1 MKSGHSLRQKYLI
14 AAIGSLLAAG
24 TVHGQSTVGSIYGQV
39 PAGEGQSIVIHNT
52 ATGAT
57 REIAVGSNGRYTA
70 GQLPVGTY
78 TVTLQRDGK
87 AVQTQENVVLRVGQG
102 ENVSFSGG
110 GDNVQQLD
118 QVTVRGSRAGID
130 VTSVDS
136 RTVLTSEQ
144 LKALPLARSAE
155 AAALLAPGVVPG
167 TTSASGKFG
176 APLSSFGGASVVE
189 NVYYVNGFNTTDPN
203 QGQGGLT
210 LPYGAI
216 DQEEIY
222 TGGYSAKYGR
232 SEGGVLN
239 IVGKSGTNEWKF
251 GGSMVFF
258 PSWSRASQDDLNYT
272 RLPVDV
278 EGNPTPQAELTGM
291 LYSPRSENESS
302 TTTYDAYIGGPI
314 LRDRLFFFV
323 AAEQS
328 RSDGTSVGTVTSD
341 NFTKSSSTND
351 KLYAKV
357 NWNITDNHLLELTG
371 DYNQIDGTST
381 QYHYD
386 FVNRQRGEVQRDAA
400 GKVNQ
405 SDSNNGG
412 RFWAAKYTGYLTDS
426 LTLSAQYGRMDLKSE
441 TIPLGLDTT
450 NAFVGGVANQNPA
463 YTGGTPIRTVQQIP
477 STSLPGEFITKN
489 WRIDLNWVLGRHT
502 LNFGVDRLD
511 STAQNINSNIS
522 SGPGYTWSYGHT
534 SSPSLPLNPSIGIPA
549 TAGFPNGGDGY
560 YVTKNVRRTGGN
572 LYTYQQAEYLEDNWQ
587 VTDKLLLSLGI
598 RHDSYRNENTH
609 HDVYVEQ
616 DNLWQPRFGFSWDVH
631 GDSSLKVFGNLGRY
645 DMNQPLSSDGWL
657 ANSALNTTQYFT
669 YGGIAANGEP
679 TGLTQMT
686 EPVSINGSYG
696 QSPDFHLIYAKDL
709 KPQAQDE
716 LILGFVKAIGSH
728 NTFGAKFT
736 HRELR
741 SVIDD
746 FCNGTNADGGPDFEG
761 RAMGHFDKAEAM
773 GIEVDYEGDPWCRQ
787 INPGIDNVIVVKDTS
802 GVYHDVP
809 MTAAEM
815 GFPKLKRKY
824 NGVDFFVEH
833 AFDGKW
839 YGKFDYTWSRA
850 YGNSEGQSQTR
861 SDSIGGT
868 QQTDWD
874 NPAVMVNANGPYGY
888 DHTHQIKLFG
898 YYQLTPEWQVS
909 GNLMMVSG
917 GPKYCLGKF
926 GPDQTEPYGYG
937 GFYWCDGQWE
947 PVMNDEGELE
957 LSPVAGTG
965 RPTPPGKKGRM
976 GWNNSIN
983 LGVHYRPAF
992 ADHKLAFHFDVFN
1005 LFNEQT
1011 ALNRNWSYSPQDPED
1026 GWARYQMPTNTQ
1038 APRSA
1043 RFSITYDY

>member
-1 MKSGHSLRQKYLI
+1 MKRNRSLKQKYLTV
-14 AAIGSLLAAG
+14 AMGSLLVSGIA
-24 TVHGQSTVGSIYGQV
+24 HGQSTVGSIYGQV
-39 PAGEGQSIVIHNT
+39 GAGAGAGQTVLIRN
-52 ATGAT
+52 ADTGAT
-57 REIAVGSNGRYTA
+57 REVAVGSDGRYTIA
-70 GQLPVGTY
+70 QLPVGTY

-102 ENVSFSGG
+102 TNISFAGG
-110 GDNVQQLD
+110 NDNVQSLD
-118 QVTVRGSRAGID
+118 SVTVTGSRMID
-130 VTSVDS
+130 VSTVDS

-144 LKALPLARSAE
+144 LRALPLARSAE

-167 TTSASGKFG
+167 TTAASGRFG

-239 IVGKSGTNEWKF
+239 ILGKSGTNEWKF

-272 RLPVDV
+272 RLPADI
-278 EGNPTPQAELTGM
+278 EGNPTPQAEQTGM

-302 TTTYDAYIGGPI
+302 ATTYDAYIGGPI

-323 AAEQS
+323 AAEQTT
-328 RSDGTSVGTVTSD
+328 SDGTSVGTVDSD
-341 NFTKSSSTND
+341 NLTESSSTND
-351 KLYAKV
+351 KLYAKI

-371 DYNQIDGTST
+371 DYNRIDSTSK
-381 QYHYD
+381 QFHYD
-386 FVNRQRGEVQRDAA
+386 FVNRQQGDA
-400 GKVNQ
+400 KPNSQ
-405 SDSNNGG
+405 SDSENGG

-441 TIPLGLDTT
+441 TVPVGLDTT

-463 YTGGTPIRTVQQIP
+463 YTGGTPIRSPQTRSSIAA
-477 STSLPGEFITKN
+477 PGEFITKN
-489 WRIDLNWVLGRHT
+489 WRLDLNWVLGRHT

-511 STAQNINSNIS
+511 STALNINSS
-522 SGPGYTWSYGHT
+522 LTTGPGYRWSYGRT
-534 SSPSLPLNPSIGIPA
+534 SSPTLPLNPNIGIPA
-549 TAGFPNGGDGY
+549 TADFPNGAEGY
-560 YVTKNVRRTGGN
+560 YVTRNVVRTGGN
-572 LYTYQQAEYLEDNWQ
+572 LYTFQQAEYLEDNWQ
-587 VTDKLLLSLGI
+587 ATDRLLLSLGI
-598 RHDSYRNENTH
+598 RHDGYRNENTH

-616 DNLWQPRFGFSWDVH
+616 SNLWQPRLGFSWDVK

-669 YGGIAANGEP
+669 YSGIDANGAP

-716 LILGFVKAIGSH
+716 LILGFVKAIDSH

-746 FCNGTNADGGPDFEG
+746 FCNGTNVDGGADFDG
-761 RAMGHFDKAEAM
+761 KAMGHFDKAEAM
-773 GIEVDYEGDPWCRQ
+773 GIEVDYDGDPWCRQ
-787 INPGIDNVIVVKDTS
+787 INPGIDNVIIVKDTS
-802 GVYHDVP
+802 GVYHEVP
-809 MTAAEM
+809 MTASEM

-839 YGKFDYTWSRA
+839 YGKFDYTRSRA

-874 NPAVMVNANGPYGY
+874 NPAVMANANGPYGY

-917 GPKYCLGKF
+917 GPKYCLGRF

-937 GFYWCDGQWE
+937 GFNWCDGQWAVNPETGDFE
-947 PVMNDEGELE
+947 PV
-957 LSPVAGTG
+957 PGTG
-965 RPTPPGKKGRM
+965 RATPPGKKGRM

-1011 ALNRNWSYSPQDPED
+1011 ALNRNWFYAPQDPQG

-1043 RFSITYDY
+1043 RFSVTYDF

>member
-1 MKSGHSLRQKYLI
+1 MKSGHSLRQKCLI
-14 AAIGSLLAAG
+14 VAIGSLLAAG

-70 GQLPVGTY
+70 AQLPVGTY

-87 AVQTQENVVLRVGQG
+87 VVQTQENVVLRVGQG
-102 ENVSFSGG
+102 ENVSFAGG

-118 QVTVRGSRAGID
+118 QVTVRGSRAAID

-167 TTSASGKFG
+167 TTAASGRFG

-239 IVGKSGTNEWKF
+239 ILGRSGTNEWKF
-251 GGSMVFF
+251 GGTAVFF
-258 PSWSRASQDDLNYT
+258 PSWSRADQTDLYYSH
-272 RLPVDV
+272 LPMNAF
-278 EGNPTPQAELTGM
+278 GTPTAQAAKTGM

-302 TTTYDAYIGGPI
+302 TQTYDAYIGGPI

-328 RSDGTSVGTVTSD
+328 NTDGHSVGAVTSD
-341 NFTKSSSTND
+341 TYTESSSENR

-371 DYNQIDGTST
+371 DYNNIDSTST

-386 FVNRQRGEVQRDAA
+386 FLSRKRGDV
-400 GKVNQ
+400 KPNSQ
-405 SDSNNGG
+405 SDGTNGG
-412 RFWAAKYTGYLTDS
+412 RFWAAKYTGYLTDT
-426 LTLSAQYGRMDLKSE
+426 LTLSAQYGKMDLKSE
-441 TIPLGLDTT
+441 TIPVGLDTT
-450 NAFVGGVANQNPA
+450 NAFVGSPELQNPA
-463 YTGGTPIRTVQQIP
+463 YNGGTPIRSQQTRSSIAA
-477 STSLPGEFITKN
+477 PGEFNTKN
-489 WRIDLNWVLGRHT
+489 WRIDLNWVLGAHT

-511 STAQNINSNIS
+511 STAVDINSS
-522 SGPGYTWSYGHT
+522 LPTGPGYSWSYGHT
-534 SSPSLPLNPSIGIPA
+534 DSPTLPLNPNIGVPA
-549 TAGFPNGGDGY
+549 TANYPNGASGY
-560 YVTKNVRRTGGN
+560 YVTKNVRRTGGD

-587 VTDKLLLSLGI
+587 VTDRLLLTLGI

-609 HDVYVEQ
+609 HDTYVEQ
-616 DNLWQPRFGFSWDVH
+616 NNLWQPRFGFSWDVH
-631 GDSSLKVFGNLGRY
+631 GDSTLKVFGNLGRY

-657 ANSALNTTQYFT
+657 ANSALNTQQYYT
-669 YGGIAANGEP
+669 YSGIDANGVP

-716 LILGFVKAIGSH
+716 LILGFVKAFDSH

-746 FCNGTNADGGPDFEG
+746 FCNGTNADGGPDFDG
-761 RAMGHFDKAEAM
+761 KAMGHFDKAEAM

-824 NGVDFFVEH
+824 NGLNFFVEH

-898 YYQLTPEWQVS
+898 YYQLNREWQVS
-909 GNLMMVSG
+909 GNLTMVSG
-917 GPKYCLGKF
+917 GPKYCLGKY
-926 GPDQTEPYGYG
+926 GPDQTKPYGYG
-937 GFYWCDGQWE
+937 GFYWCDGQWTLNSE
-947 PVMNDEGELE
+947 GSLVPV
-957 LSPVAGTG
+957 PGTG
-965 RPTPPGKKGRM
+965 QPTPPGKKGRL

-992 ADHKLAFHFDVFN
+992 ADHKLGFHFDVFN
-1005 LFNEQT
+1005 LLNEQT
-1011 ALNRNWSYSPQDPED
+1011 ALNRNWNYSPDNPQS
-1026 GWARYQMPTNTQ
+1026 GWPMYEMPTNTQ